1 MVEALKCGV
10 SVQAFWGMTPRE
22 TAAVIEAA
30 AWRFDQEQ
38 RGRAWLA
45 WHVAVLSRMKKIPPL
60 QKLLANPKAKALSGE
75 ELEKRRQEFG
85 EMKEKAK
92 KWLPVRN

>member
-10 SVQAFWGMTPRE
+10 SVRDFWEMTPRE
-22 TAAVIEAA
+22 TAAVIRAG
-30 AWRFDQEQ
+30 AWQMEQEQ

-45 WHVAVLSRMKKIPPL
+45 WHVAVLSRAKKVPPL
-60 QKLLANPKAKALSGE
+60 QALISAPGSKRLE
-75 ELEKRRQEFG
+75 GAELEKRRNEFA

-92 KWLPVRN
+92 RWQAS